1 MLSKFSI
8 KKPFTI
14 LVAVVIV
21 IVFGVIALTKMTPDL
36 FPKINTPYVIVM
48 TTYPGASPEEA
59 ESEITKPMEQQLAT
73 LSNIKNVTSVSAAN
87 YSMIQLE
94 FSDSVNMDSVS
105 VDIRDKIDQIEGV
118 LPETAGTPV
127 VMKISMDMMPVVTA
141 AVGMDDKSS
150 GEVSQFTKDNLQS
163 QLEGVEG
170 VASVSAMGM
179 VDDNVQIVLSQDKI
193 DAVNSK
199 VAAAINSQMG
209 DAEGQMKSGMA
220 AAKKGKKQIQEGKKA
235 VKDGQS
241 QAAKQLAATK
251 TKLQESRDQLVS
263 LKQNGPA
270 IKALYEQYKKYKDDP
285 IMGPQIES
293 QLKALGIDPSSLDQ
307 LVPQID
313 QADAQ
318 LKQIDKALEDLDAQG
333 SAMNFELGS
342 KYADLTSAEGTVEST
357 VNQLQSA
364 LSQLQSSKEAAL
376 ASADMTGVITMQNVS
391 AILSAQNF
399 SMPAGYITDGK
410 AEVLVSVGDKIK
422 DKDELEDLILFDM
435 GIDGLDP
442 IRLCDVATVSYTD
455 DDAETYA
462 KINGNN
468 GVLLSFTK
476 QSSYATADV
485 SENITD
491 KFVQLEKE
499 YKDDGLSFTTL
510 YDQGDYIHIVINSVL
525 QNLLLGA
532 ILAIVILLV
541 FLRDLRPTLI
551 TAVSIPLSVIF
562 AIVLM
567 YFSGVTLNMISLA
580 GLAIGVGMLV
590 DNSIVVVENIYRLRS
605 MGYSRVQAAV
615 SGAVQVAG
623 AITASTLTTICVFVP
638 IIFVDGMTRDI
649 FTDLALTVAYSLL
662 ASLLIALTLVPAM
675 ARGLLKKETRLT
687 VLSQTG
693 RFMDKYRAAVRWALS
708 HKAIVL
714 ITAVVLLVGSS
725 GLALMR
731 GLSFM
736 PSMSTPQISAT
747 IQMPKES
754 TLKETSDTTD
764 KIVKE
769 IRKVDGVETTGAM
782 LSSDTAGMMGMSGMS
797 QDVTST
803 MVYIIMD
810 EDKAD
815 NGKIIAKKLDKLAK
829 KYNCEIV
836 TSADMDMSS
845 MMGGSGVQI
854 KLYSEDLKQLRT
866 AGVAVERKLKDMK
879 SLEDVSTID
888 EDSSKELHVVV
899 NKNQAMKY
907 GLTVAQVY
915 QQISAKLT
923 KESAATTLSENGS
936 SMDVVVENSTSKAF
950 TREDLENMK
959 LKASGSAGSSGAA
972 GGSGSTAAS
981 GGSMSGASG
990 SSAGGA
996 SSSASSGSSEVKLS
1010 SIADIQT
1017 TASLSEINH
1026 DNQKRSLSVTASVK
1040 DGYNIT
1046 HVNSDVQK
1054 IIKKEKLIPSGVKV
1068 DYGGENEEIMHSMKQ
1083 MMLMLLVGF
1092 ILVYLVMVA
1101 QFQSLRSPFIVI
1113 FTIPLAFTGGML
1125 ALLICGQ
1132 DVSVVSMMGFVML
1145 MGVVVNN
1152 AIVLVDCIN
1161 RFRLEGMDMESAV
1174 IEAGAVRMRP
1184 VLMTAITTILGLSP
1198 LAIGLGTGAEMMQP
1212 VAIVCIGGLL
1222 YATLTTLVVIPI
1234 MYRVFAKKHMEKI
1247 AEEELEIVNV

>member
-8 KKPFTI
+8 KKPFTV

-48 TTYPGASPEEA
+48 TAYPGASPEEA
-59 ESEITKPMEQQLAT
+59 EEEITKPMEQQMAT

-105 VDIRDKIDQIEGV
+105 VDIREKIDQIEGN
-118 LPETAGTPV
+118 LPDTAGTPV

-141 AVGMDDKSS
+141 AVGMEDKSS

-163 QLEGVEG
+163 PLEGVEG
-170 VASVSAMGM
+170 VASVSTMGM
-179 VDDNVQIVLSQDKI
+179 VDDNIQIVLSQDKI
-193 DAVNSK
+193 DAINK
-199 VAAAINSQMG
+199 EVAAAINKQMG

-220 AAKKGKKQIQEGKKA
+220 AAKSGKKQIQDGKKA

-251 TKLQESRDQLVS
+251 TKLQESRDQLVA

-293 QLKALGIDPSSLDQ
+293 QLKALGIDPASLDQ
-307 LVPQID
+307 IVPQID

-318 LKQIDKALEDLDAQG
+318 LKQIDKALEELDSQG

-376 ASADMTGVITMQNVS
+376 ASADMTGVITMQNIS

-422 DKDELEDLILFDM
+422 NKDELENLILFDM
-435 GIDGLDP
+435 GIDGVDP
-442 IRLCDVATVSYTD
+442 IRLSDVATVTYTD

-485 SENITD
+485 SANISD
-491 KFVQLEKE
+491 KFAQLEKE
-499 YKDDGLSFTTL
+499 YKDDDLSFTTL

-532 ILAIVILLV
+532 ILAILILLV
-541 FLRDLRPTLI
+541 FLRDLRPTII

-662 ASLLIALTLVPAM
+662 ASLLIALTVVPAM
-675 ARGLLKKETRLT
+675 AKGLLKKETRLT
-687 VLSQTG
+687 ALSQTG
-693 RFMDKYRAAVRWALS
+693 RFMDKYRTAVRWALS
-708 HKAIVL
+708 HRAIVL
-714 ITAVVLLVGSS
+714 IAAVVLLVGSS

-769 IRKVDGVETTGAM
+769 VRKVDGVETVGAM
-782 LSSDTAGMMGMSGMS
+782 LSSNTMSMMGMSGT

-803 MVYIIMD
+803 MVYVILN

-815 NGKIIAKKLDKLAK
+815 NGKIIAKKMDKLAK

-845 MMGGSGVQI
+845 MMGGSGVDI
-854 KLYSEDLKQLRT
+854 KLYSEDLTKLRS
-866 AGVAVERKLKDMK
+866 AGIAIESKLKGMK

-888 EDSSKELHVVV
+888 EDSSEELHVVV
-899 NKNQAMKY
+899 NKNLAMKQ

-923 KESAATTLSENGS
+923 KESTATTLSES
-936 SMDVVVENSTSKAF
+936 DTSMDVVVENSTNGKF

-959 LKASGSAGSSGAA
+959 LTTSGGASSRAA
-972 GGSGSTAAS
+972 GGSSAGTGLSGGAGSAAS
-981 GGSMSGASG
+981 GGSAST
-990 SSAGGA
+990 
-996 SSSASSGSSEVKLS
+996 SSGSSDSSEVTLS

-1054 IIKKEKLIPSGVKV
+1054 MIKKEKLIPSGVKV

-1083 MMLMLLVGF
+1083 MMLMLLVGL

-1161 RFRLEGMDMESAV
+1161 RFRLEGIDMESAV

-1184 VLMTAITTILGLSP
+1184 VLMTAITTILGLLP
-1198 LAIGLGTGAEMMQP
+1198 LAIGFGTGAEMMQP

-1222 YATLTTLVVIPI
+1222 YATLTTLLVIPI
-1234 MYRVFAKKHMEKI
+1234 MYRIFAKKHMEKI
-1247 AEEELEIVNV
+1247 QEEELEVVNV

>member
-1 MLSKFSI
+1 
-8 KKPFTI
+8 
-14 LVAVVIV
+14 
-21 IVFGVIALTKMTPDL
+21 MTPDL

-73 LSNIKNVTSVSAAN
+73 LSNIKNITSVSAAN

-118 LPETAGTPV
+118 LPDTAGTPV

-199 VAAAINSQMG
+199 VATAINSQMG

-270 IKALYEQYKKYKDDP
+270 IKALHEQYKKYKDDP

-455 DDAETYA
+455 DNAETYA

-491 KFVQLEKE
+491 KFAQLEKE

-675 ARGLLKKETRLT
+675 AKGLLKKETRLT

-693 RFMDKYRAAVRWALS
+693 RFMDKYRAAVRWALC

-714 ITAVVLLVGSS
+714 IAAVVLLVGSS

-936 SMDVVVENSTSKAF
+936 SMDVVVENSTGKAF

-959 LKASGSAGSSGAA
+959 LKASGSAGSSGVV

-1054 IIKKEKLIPSGVKV
+1054 MIKKEKLIPSGVKV

-1184 VLMTAITTILGLSP
+1184 VLMTAITTILGLLP

>member
-8 KKPFTI
+8 KKPFTV

-48 TTYPGASPEEA
+48 TAYPGASPEEA
-59 ESEITKPMEQQLAT
+59 EEEITKPMEQQMAT

-105 VDIRDKIDQIEGV
+105 VDIREKIDQIEGN
-118 LPETAGTPV
+118 LPDTAGTPV

-141 AVGMDDKSS
+141 AVGMEDKSS

-163 QLEGVEG
+163 PLEGVEG
-170 VASVSAMGM
+170 VASVSTMGM
-179 VDDNVQIVLSQDKI
+179 VDDNIQIVLSQDKI
-193 DAVNSK
+193 DAINK
-199 VAAAINSQMG
+199 EVAAAINKQMG

-220 AAKKGKKQIQEGKKA
+220 AAKSGKKQIQDGKKA

-251 TKLQESRDQLVS
+251 TKLQESRDQLVA

-293 QLKALGIDPSSLDQ
+293 QLKALGIDPASLDQ
-307 LVPQID
+307 IVPQID

-318 LKQIDKALEDLDAQG
+318 LKQIDKALEELDSQG

-376 ASADMTGVITMQNVS
+376 ASADMTGVITMQNIS

-422 DKDELEDLILFDM
+422 NKDELENLILFDM
-435 GIDGLDP
+435 GIDGVDP
-442 IRLCDVATVSYTD
+442 IRLSDVATVTYTD

-485 SENITD
+485 SANISD
-491 KFVQLEKE
+491 KFAQLEKE
-499 YKDDGLSFTTL
+499 YKDDDLSFTTL

-532 ILAIVILLV
+532 ILAILILLV
-541 FLRDLRPTLI
+541 FLRDLRPTII

-662 ASLLIALTLVPAM
+662 ASLLIALTVVPAM
-675 ARGLLKKETRLT
+675 AKGLLKKETRLT
-687 VLSQTG
+687 ALSQTG
-693 RFMDKYRAAVRWALS
+693 RFMDKYRTAVRWALS
-708 HKAIVL
+708 HRAIVL
-714 ITAVVLLVGSS
+714 IAAVVLLVGSS

-769 IRKVDGVETTGAM
+769 VRKVDGVETVGAM
-782 LSSDTAGMMGMSGMS
+782 LSSNTMSMMGMSGT

-803 MVYIIMD
+803 MVYVILN

-815 NGKIIAKKLDKLAK
+815 NGKIIAKKMDKLAK

-845 MMGGSGVQI
+845 MMGGSGVDI
-854 KLYSEDLKQLRT
+854 KLYSEDLTKLRS
-866 AGVAVERKLKDMK
+866 AGIAIESKLKGMK

-888 EDSSKELHVVV
+888 EDSSEELHVVV
-899 NKNQAMKY
+899 NKNLAMKQ

-923 KESAATTLSENGS
+923 KESTATTLSES
-936 SMDVVVENSTSKAF
+936 DTSMDVVVENSTNGKF

-959 LKASGSAGSSGAA
+959 LTTS
-972 GGSGSTAAS
+972 
-981 GGSMSGASG
+981 
-990 SSAGGA
+990 GGA
-996 SSSASSGSSEVKLS
+996 SSSAAGGSSAGTGLSGGAGSAASGGSASASSGSSDSSEVTLS

-1054 IIKKEKLIPSGVKV
+1054 MIKKEKLIPSGVKV

-1083 MMLMLLVGF
+1083 MMLMLLVGL
-1092 ILVYLVMVA
+1092 ILVYLDMVA

-1161 RFRLEGMDMESAV
+1161 RFRLEGIDMESAV

-1184 VLMTAITTILGLSP
+1184 VLMTAITTILGLLP
-1198 LAIGLGTGAEMMQP
+1198 LAIGFGTGAEMMQP

-1222 YATLTTLVVIPI
+1222 YATLTTLLVIPI
-1234 MYRVFAKKHMEKI
+1234 MYRIFAKKHMEKI
-1247 AEEELEIVNV
+1247 QEEELEVVNV

>member
-8 KKPFTI
+8 KKPFTV

-48 TTYPGASPEEA
+48 TAYPGASPEEA
-59 ESEITKPMEQQLAT
+59 EEEITKPMEQQMAT

-105 VDIRDKIDQIEGV
+105 VDIREKIDQIEGN
-118 LPETAGTPV
+118 LPDTAGTPV

-141 AVGMDDKSS
+141 AVGMEDKSS

-163 QLEGVEG
+163 PLEGVEG
-170 VASVSAMGM
+170 VASVSTMGM
-179 VDDNVQIVLSQDKI
+179 VDDNIQIVLSQDKI
-193 DAVNSK
+193 DAINK
-199 VAAAINSQMG
+199 EVAAAINKQMG

-220 AAKKGKKQIQEGKKA
+220 AAKSGKKQIQDGKKA

-251 TKLQESRDQLVS
+251 TKLQESRDQLVA

-293 QLKALGIDPSSLDQ
+293 QLKALGIDPASLDQ
-307 LVPQID
+307 IVPQID
-313 QADAQ
+313 KADAQ
-318 LKQIDKALEDLDAQG
+318 LKQSDKALEELDSQG

-376 ASADMTGVITMQNVS
+376 ASADMTGVITMQNIS

-422 DKDELEDLILFDM
+422 NKDELENLILFDM
-435 GIDGLDP
+435 GIDGVDP
-442 IRLCDVATVSYTD
+442 IRLSDVATVTYTD

-485 SENITD
+485 SANISD
-491 KFVQLEKE
+491 KFAQLEKE
-499 YKDDGLSFTTL
+499 YKDDDLSFTTL

-532 ILAIVILLV
+532 ILAILILLV
-541 FLRDLRPTLI
+541 FLRDLRPTII

-662 ASLLIALTLVPAM
+662 ASLLIALTVVPAM
-675 ARGLLKKETRLT
+675 AKGLLKKETRLT
-687 VLSQTG
+687 ALSQTG
-693 RFMDKYRAAVRWALS
+693 RFMDKYRTAVRWALS
-708 HKAIVL
+708 HRAIVL
-714 ITAVVLLVGSS
+714 IAAVVLLVGSS

-769 IRKVDGVETTGAM
+769 VRKVDGVETVGAM
-782 LSSDTAGMMGMSGMS
+782 LSSNTMSMMGMSGT

-803 MVYIIMD
+803 MVYVILN

-815 NGKIIAKKLDKLAK
+815 NGKIIAKKMDKLAK

-845 MMGGSGVQI
+845 MMGGSGVDI
-854 KLYSEDLKQLRT
+854 KLYSEDLTKLRS
-866 AGVAVERKLKDMK
+866 AGIAIESKLKGMK

-888 EDSSKELHVVV
+888 EDSSEELHVVV
-899 NKNQAMKY
+899 NKNLAMKQ

-923 KESAATTLSENGS
+923 KESTATTLSES
-936 SMDVVVENSTSKAF
+936 DTSMDVVVENSTNGKF

-959 LKASGSAGSSGAA
+959 LTTS
-972 GGSGSTAAS
+972 
-981 GGSMSGASG
+981 
-990 SSAGGA
+990 GGA
-996 SSSASSGSSEVKLS
+996 SSSAAGGSSAGTGLSGGAGSAASGGSASASSGSSDSSEVTLS

-1054 IIKKEKLIPSGVKV
+1054 MIKKEKLIPSGVKV

-1083 MMLMLLVGF
+1083 MMLMLLVGL

-1161 RFRLEGMDMESAV
+1161 RFRLEGIDMESAV

-1184 VLMTAITTILGLSP
+1184 VLMTAITTILGLLP
-1198 LAIGLGTGAEMMQP
+1198 LAIGFGTGAEMMQP

-1222 YATLTTLVVIPI
+1222 YATLTTLLVIPI
-1234 MYRVFAKKHMEKI
+1234 MYRIFAKKHMEKI
-1247 AEEELEIVNV
+1247 QEEELEVVNV

>member
-1 MLSKFSI
+1 M
-8 KKPFTI
+8 
-14 LVAVVIV
+14 
-21 IVFGVIALTKMTPDL
+21 
-36 FPKINTPYVIVM
+36 
-48 TTYPGASPEEA
+48 
-59 ESEITKPMEQQLAT
+59 
-73 LSNIKNVTSVSAAN
+73 
-87 YSMIQLE
+87 
-94 FSDSVNMDSVS
+94 
-105 VDIRDKIDQIEGV
+105 
-118 LPETAGTPV
+118 
-127 VMKISMDMMPVVTA
+127 
-141 AVGMDDKSS
+141 
-150 GEVSQFTKDNLQS
+150 
-163 QLEGVEG
+163 
-170 VASVSAMGM
+170 
-179 VDDNVQIVLSQDKI
+179 
-193 DAVNSK
+193 
-199 VAAAINSQMG
+199 
-209 DAEGQMKSGMA
+209 
-220 AAKKGKKQIQEGKKA
+220 
-235 VKDGQS
+235 
-241 QAAKQLAATK
+241 
-251 TKLQESRDQLVS
+251 
-263 LKQNGPA
+263 
-270 IKALYEQYKKYKDDP
+270 
-285 IMGPQIES
+285 
-293 QLKALGIDPSSLDQ
+293 
-307 LVPQID
+307 
-313 QADAQ
+313 
-318 LKQIDKALEDLDAQG
+318 
-333 SAMNFELGS
+333 
-342 KYADLTSAEGTVEST
+342 
-357 VNQLQSA
+357 
-364 LSQLQSSKEAAL
+364 
-376 ASADMTGVITMQNVS
+376 
-391 AILSAQNF
+391 
-399 SMPAGYITDGK
+399 
-410 AEVLVSVGDKIK
+410 
-422 DKDELEDLILFDM
+422 
-435 GIDGLDP
+435 
-442 IRLCDVATVSYTD
+442 
-455 DDAETYA
+455 
-462 KINGNN
+462 
-468 GVLLSFTK
+468 
-476 QSSYATADV
+476 
-485 SENITD
+485 
-491 KFVQLEKE
+491 
-499 YKDDGLSFTTL
+499 
-510 YDQGDYIHIVINSVL
+510 
-525 QNLLLGA
+525 
-532 ILAIVILLV
+532 ILLV

-714 ITAVVLLVGSS
+714 IAAVVLLVGSS

-803 MVYIIMD
+803 MVYIILD

-866 AGVAVERKLKDMK
+866 AGVAVERKLKGMK
-879 SLEDVSTID
+879 SLEDISTID

-959 LKASGSAGSSGAA
+959 LKASGSAGSSGAGSSGSA
-972 GGSGSTAAS
+972 DGSGSAAAS
-981 GGSMSGASG
+981 GGSISGASG
-990 SSAGGA
+990 
-996 SSSASSGSSEVKLS
+996 
-1010 SIADIQT
+1010 Q
-1017 TASLSEINH
+1017 LSERYIFIGAFWLL
-1026 DNQKRSLSVTASVK
+1026 R
-1040 DGYNIT
+1040 
-1046 HVNSDVQK
+1046 
-1054 IIKKEKLIPSGVKV
+1054 
-1068 DYGGENEEIMHSMKQ
+1068 GETQ
-1083 MMLMLLVGF
+1083 L
-1092 ILVYLVMVA
+1092 Y
-1101 QFQSLRSPFIVI
+1101 RRYP
-1113 FTIPLAFTGGML
+1113 
-1125 ALLICGQ
+1125 
-1132 DVSVVSMMGFVML
+1132 D
-1145 MGVVVNN
+1145 
-1152 AIVLVDCIN
+1152 DC
-1161 RFRLEGMDMESAV
+1161 FPE
-1174 IEAGAVRMRP
+1174 
-1184 VLMTAITTILGLSP
+1184 
-1198 LAIGLGTGAEMMQP
+1198 
-1212 VAIVCIGGLL
+1212 
-1222 YATLTTLVVIPI
+1222 
-1234 MYRVFAKKHMEKI
+1234 
-1247 AEEELEIVNV
+1247 

>member
-8 KKPFTI
+8 KKPFTV

-48 TTYPGASPEEA
+48 TAYPGASPEEA
-59 ESEITKPMEQQLAT
+59 EEEITKPMEQQMAT

-105 VDIRDKIDQIEGV
+105 VDIREKIDQIEGN
-118 LPETAGTPV
+118 LPDTAGTPV

-141 AVGMDDKSS
+141 AVGMEDKSS

-163 QLEGVEG
+163 PLEGVEG
-170 VASVSAMGM
+170 VASVSTMGM
-179 VDDNVQIVLSQDKI
+179 VDDNIQIVLSQDKI
-193 DAVNSK
+193 DAINK
-199 VAAAINSQMG
+199 EVAAAINKQMG

-220 AAKKGKKQIQEGKKA
+220 AAKSGKKQIQDGKKA

-251 TKLQESRDQLVS
+251 TKLQESRDQLVA

-293 QLKALGIDPSSLDQ
+293 QLKALGIDPASLDQ
-307 LVPQID
+307 IVPQID

-318 LKQIDKALEDLDAQG
+318 LKQIDKALEELDSQG

-376 ASADMTGVITMQNVS
+376 ASADMTGVITMQNIS

-422 DKDELEDLILFDM
+422 NKDELENLILFDM
-435 GIDGLDP
+435 GIDGVDP
-442 IRLCDVATVSYTD
+442 IRLSDVATVTYTD

-485 SENITD
+485 SANISD
-491 KFVQLEKE
+491 KFAQLEKE
-499 YKDDGLSFTTL
+499 YKDDDLSFTTL

-532 ILAIVILLV
+532 ILAILILLV
-541 FLRDLRPTLI
+541 FLRDLRPTII

-662 ASLLIALTLVPAM
+662 ASLLIALTVVPAM
-675 ARGLLKKETRLT
+675 AKGLLKKETRLT
-687 VLSQTG
+687 ALSQTG
-693 RFMDKYRAAVRWALS
+693 RFMDKYRTAVRWALS
-708 HKAIVL
+708 HRAIVL
-714 ITAVVLLVGSS
+714 IAAVVLLVGSS

-769 IRKVDGVETTGAM
+769 VRKVDGVETVGAM
-782 LSSDTAGMMGMSGMS
+782 LSSNTMSMMGMSGT

-803 MVYIIMD
+803 MVYVILN

-815 NGKIIAKKLDKLAK
+815 NGKIIAKKMDKLAK

-845 MMGGSGVQI
+845 MMGGSGVDI
-854 KLYSEDLKQLRT
+854 KLYSEDLTKLRS
-866 AGVAVERKLKDMK
+866 AGIAIESKLKGMK

-888 EDSSKELHVVV
+888 EDSSEELHVVV
-899 NKNQAMKY
+899 NKNLAMKQ

-923 KESAATTLSENGS
+923 KESTATTLSES
-936 SMDVVVENSTSKAF
+936 DTSMDVVVENSTNGTF
-950 TREDLENMK
+950 TRKDLENMK
-959 LKASGSAGSSGAA
+959 LTTS
-972 GGSGSTAAS
+972 
-981 GGSMSGASG
+981 
-990 SSAGGA
+990 GGA
-996 SSSASSGSSEVKLS
+996 SSSAAGGSSAGTGLSGGAGSTASGGSASASSGSSGSSEVTLS

-1054 IIKKEKLIPSGVKV
+1054 MIKKEKLIPSGVKV

-1083 MMLMLLVGF
+1083 MMLMLLVGL

-1184 VLMTAITTILGLSP
+1184 VLMTAITTILGLLP
-1198 LAIGLGTGAEMMQP
+1198 LAIGFGTGAEMMQP
-1212 VAIVCIGGLL
+1212 VAIVCIGGLF
-1222 YATLTTLVVIPI
+1222 YATLTTLLVIPI
-1234 MYRVFAKKHMEKI
+1234 MYRIFAKKHMEKI
-1247 AEEELEIVNV
+1247 QEEELEVVNV